1 MSPAPACTGSTPT
14 RRSGRRTGPGVLDLA
29 ATRSVA
35 SLRRVLAPTGIFVQV
50 GAAKH
55 GGWFGVFGRIIN
67 VMLRRRLLRQ
77 RVTFFVA
84 KPGIED
90 LVTITELIQAGT
102 VRPALDPADAPP

>member
-1 MSPAPACTGSTPT
+1 MSPAPARPGAPPT
-14 RRSGRRTGPGVLDLA
+14 RRRGARTGPAGLDIA

-77 RVTFFVA
+77 RGTVFVGE
-84 KPGIED
+84 PGIED